1 MNFRKLKLTIF
12 LIVLGISGIS
22 GLTFASGTESFTV
35 NGLKV
40 ILKKNTSTNIIS
52 ANIYLKGGAAV
63 LTPEISGIEN
73 FALLTA
79 QKATKNYPKD
89 VLNSMLEKMD
99 SKIFSTVNSD
109 YSSLQLRCVKQN
121 FEDSWNIF
129 TDILLNPLFD
139 KKDVE
144 LLRAQVISAIKQN
157 VDNADPYLSQ
167 LSTRAFYTNHP
178 YSVSV
183 SGTINTVSSFTSSQL
198 KAYLKNRMN
207 TSSMLLVVVGNAD
220 KAEVEKMVKK
230 SFGKLPAGNFSPIKY
245 TDVIHQVP
253 SIKIVKRKL
262 PTNYIQGSFSAPAFG
277 TKDFYTMRI
286 ASSIL
291 RDRLFQEVRTNRG
304 LSYAPAAGNANRFS
318 NFGFI
323 YVTAVKPDTTIKVM
337 RAEVEKMKTEKV
349 KNSELINKVN
359 VMITR
364 YYLGNE
370 TNASQANILAA
381 YELSGAGYAESAKF
395 KEYMQHV
402 TTEDIL
408 NISKKYMNNLQF
420 VLLGNPKTLEIENF
434 MF

>member
-1 MNFRKLKLTIF
+1 MKFRNLKLSIF
-12 LIVLGISGIS
+12 LIVLGIT

-63 LTPEISGIEN
+63 LSPETSGIEN
-73 FALLTA
+73 FALLVA
-79 QKATKNYPKD
+79 QKGTKNYPKD
-89 VLNSMLEKMD
+89 ILNSLLEKMN
-99 SKIFSTVNSD
+99 SKIFSAVNPD
-109 YSSLQLRCVKQN
+109 YSSLQLRSIKQN
-121 FEDSWNIF
+121 FEKSWEIF
-129 TDILLNPLFD
+129 TDILLNPSFD

-144 LLRAQVISAIKQN
+144 LQRAQQISAIKQSI
-157 VDNADPYLSQ
+157 DIADPYLRQ

-183 SGTINTVSSFTSSQL
+183 TGTIATISSFTPSQL
-198 KAYLKNRMN
+198 RNYLKSRLN

-220 KAEVEKMVKK
+220 RAEIEKMVQD
-230 SFGKLPAGNFSPIKY
+230 SFGKLPVSDFKIIKY
-245 TDVIHQVP
+245 PEITHQVP

-277 TKDFYTMRI
+277 TKDYYTMAI
-286 ASSIL
+286 ATSIL
-291 RDRLFQEVRTNRG
+291 RDRLFQEVRTKRG
-304 LSYAPAAGNANRFS
+304 LSYAPAAGSANRFA

-337 RAEVEKMKTEKV
+337 HAEVEKMRSEKV
-349 KNSELINKVN
+349 SASELRNKVN

-364 YYLGNE
+364 YYLANE

-381 YELSGAGYAESAKF
+381 FELSGAGFAESAKY
-395 KEYMQHV
+395 KDNMQKV
-402 TTEDIL
+402 TADDIL
-408 NISKKYMNNLQF
+408 NVSKKYMKNLQF
-420 VLLGNPKTLEIENF
+420 VLLGNPKSLEIENF

>member
-1 MNFRKLKLTIF
+1 MKFRNLKLSIF
-12 LIVLGISGIS
+12 LIVLGIT

-63 LTPEISGIEN
+63 LSPETSGIEN
-73 FALLTA
+73 FALLVA
-79 QKATKNYPKD
+79 QEGTKNYPKD
-89 VLNSMLEKMD
+89 MLNSSLEKMD
-99 SKIFSTVNSD
+99 SKIFSSVNLD

-121 FEDSWNIF
+121 FEKSWKIF
-129 TDILLNPLFD
+129 ADILLNPLFD
-139 KKDVE
+139 KKDVD
-144 LLRAQVISAIKQN
+144 LLRAQIISAIKQN

-183 SGTINTVSSFTSSQL
+183 SGTIATVSSFTNSQL
-198 KAYLKNRMN
+198 KSYLKSRIN
-207 TSSMLLVVVGNAD
+207 TSSMLLVVVGNTD
-220 KAEVEKMVKK
+220 RTEIEKMVKD
-230 SFGKLPAGNFSPIKY
+230 SFGSLPVGDFHTIKY
-245 TDVIHQVP
+245 PEVEHQTP

-262 PTNYIQGSFSAPAFG
+262 PTNYIQGSFTAPAFG
-277 TKDFYTMRI
+277 TKDYYTMLI

-291 RDRLFQEVRTNRG
+291 RDRLFQQVRTNRG
-304 LSYAPAAGNANRFS
+304 LSYAPAAGSANRFS

-337 RAEVEKMKTEKV
+337 HTEVEKITTEKV
-349 KNSELINKVN
+349 SESELRNKVN

-381 YELSGAGYAESAKF
+381 FELSGAGYSASAKY
-395 KEYMQHV
+395 KDYMQHV
-402 TTEDIL
+402 TIDNIL
-408 NISKKYMNNLQF
+408 KVSKKYMKNLQF

>member
-1 MNFRKLKLTIF
+1 MKFKNIKIYLF
-12 LIVLGISGIS
+12 LLLLGIS

-40 ILKKNTSTNIIS
+40 ILKQNTSTNIIS
-52 ANIYLKGGAAV
+52 ANVYLKGGASI
-63 LTPEISGIEN
+63 LTPGTAGIEN
-73 FALLTA
+73 FALLVA
-79 QKATKNYPKD
+79 QEGTKNYPKD
-89 VLNSMLEKMD
+89 VLNSKLEQMD
-99 SKIFSTVNSD
+99 SKIISSTNMD
-109 YSSLQLRCVKQN
+109 YSSLQLRCVSQN
-121 FEDSWNIF
+121 FKESWNIF
-129 TDILLNPLFD
+129 ADILLNPLFE
-139 KKDVE
+139 KKDVDI
-144 LLRAQVISAIKQN
+144 LRARVISAIKQN

-178 YSVSV
+178 YSISV
-183 SGTINTVSSFTSSQL
+183 SGTVNTVNSFTPEQL
-198 KAYLKNRMN
+198 KSYLKSRLN
-207 TSSMLLVVVGNAD
+207 TSSMLVVIVGNINR
-220 KAEVEKMVKK
+220 AETEAMVKA
-230 SFGKLPAGNFSPIKY
+230 SFGKLPVGDFQSLKY
-245 TDVIHQVP
+245 PVIEHQVP
-253 SIKIVKRKL
+253 SIKVVNRDL
-262 PTNYIQGSFSAPAFG
+262 PTNYIQGSFPAPTFG
-277 TKDFYTMRI
+277 TKDYITMLI

-304 LSYAPAAGNANRFS
+304 LSYAPAAGQSNRFS

-323 YVTAVKPDTTIKVM
+323 YVTAVNPDTTIKVM
-337 RAEVEKMKTEKV
+337 RAEVEKMKTEEV

-381 YELSGAGYAESAKF
+381 YELSGVGYAESAKF

-420 VLLGNPKTLEIENF
+420 VLLGNPKTLDIDAF

>member
-1 MNFRKLKLTIF
+1 MKFRNLKLSIF
-12 LIVLGISGIS
+12 LIVLGIA
-22 GLTFASGTESFTV
+22 GLTFASDTESFTV

-63 LTPEISGIEN
+63 LSPEISGIEN
-73 FALLTA
+73 FALLVA
-79 QKATKNYPKD
+79 QKGTKNYPKD
-89 VLNSMLEKMD
+89 ILNSLLEKMN
-99 SKIFSTVNSD
+99 SKIISSVNSD

-121 FEDSWNIF
+121 FEKSWKIF
-129 TDILLNPLFD
+129 ADILLNPLFD

-144 LLRAQVISAIKQN
+144 LQRAQLISAIKQT

-183 SGTINTVSSFTSSQL
+183 SGTIVTVSSFTDSQL
-198 KAYLKNRMN
+198 KEYLKSRIN

-220 KAEVEKMVKK
+220 RVEIEKMVRD
-230 SFGKLPAGNFSPIKY
+230 SFGKLPVGDFKTIKY
-245 TDVIHQVP
+245 PEITHQVP
-253 SIKIVKRKL
+253 SIKIVKREL
-262 PTNYIQGSFSAPAFG
+262 PTNYIRGSFPAPAFG
-277 TKDFYTMRI
+277 TKDFYTMTL
-286 ASSIL
+286 ASTIL
-291 RDRLFQEVRTNRG
+291 RDRLFQEVRSNRG
-304 LSYAPAAGNANRFS
+304 LSYAPSAGSASRFS

-337 RAEVEKMKTEKV
+337 RTEVEKISSEKV
-349 KNSELINKVN
+349 TESELRNKVN

-381 YELSGAGYAESAKF
+381 FELSGAGFAESIKY
-395 KEYMQHV
+395 KDYMQKV
-402 TTEDIL
+402 TTDDIL
-408 NISKKYMNNLQF
+408 NICKKYMKNLQF
-420 VLLGNPKTLEIENF
+420 VLLGNPETLGIENF